1 MRREVHTREL
11 QLMDAV
17 RRKYMENQ
25 SKVKE
30 VELKRMDDEIQ
41 RKVRALQIF
50 RHIMYLYPFCGNST
64 PIPPTDLA
72 RGGGYTRIP
81 TYSRY
86 YTRSIYQYTYKST
99 ILGYIRL
106 LEYLIFGQRL
116 F

>member
-1 MRREVHTREL
+1 
-11 QLMDAV
+11 MDAV

-72 RGGGYTRIP
+72 RGGVIP
-81 TYSRY
+81 EYQHTLD
-86 YTRSIYQYTYKST
+86 IILAQYTST
-99 ILGYIRL
+99 PTNLQ
-106 LEYLIFGQRL
+106 F
-116 F
+116 